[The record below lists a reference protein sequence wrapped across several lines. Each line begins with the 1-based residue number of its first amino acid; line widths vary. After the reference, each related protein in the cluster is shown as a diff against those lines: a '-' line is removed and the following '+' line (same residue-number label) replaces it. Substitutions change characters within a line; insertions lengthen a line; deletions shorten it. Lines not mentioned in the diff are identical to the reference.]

1 MTRSQLIANV
11 AKKTGISAFE
21 VENVMDEVF
30 GNIVEGLHTEG
41 KVTIA
46 GFGRFEMR
54 ERKTKA
60 YVNPKTKIATQLAPT
75 RIPGFRASNIIKK
88 KLAK

>member
-1 MTRSQLIANV
+1 MTRSQLIIAV
-11 AKKTGISAFE
+11 SKKTGLTAAE

-30 GNIVEGLHTEG
+30 GNIVEGLEKEG
-41 KVTIA
+41 KVTVA

-60 YVNPKTKIATQLAPT
+60 YVNPKT
-75 RIPGFRASNIIKK
+75 
-88 KLAK
+88 